1 MARARTRADDAGV
14 KRHLTAFALVLA
26 LTAGVALA
34 HPSAP
39 AVGAAQLKAR
49 FKAATGDRLL
59 VNRNMSY
66 AGHYT
71 AFDVGPPTIASKG
84 KYGTFAVY
92 LVTGPDLEAEVTDLL
107 ADSHTG
113 VLGQSSAGN
122 IHWEAG
128 TSIHGD
134 RYWMAKRRYGSN
146 VVLTWIGVNSAR
158 RATDR
163 SFKRLHAA
171 LTRATR

>member
-1 MARARTRADDAGV
+1 MERAGPPADDAGV

-39 AVGAAQLKAR
+39 SVSAAQLKTR
-49 FKAATGDRLL
+49 FKASTGDKLV

-66 AGHYT
+66 AGHYV
-71 AFDVGPPTIASKG
+71 AFDVGPPSIASKG

-92 LVTGPDLEAEVTDLL
+92 LVTGPDLETEVKDLL

-113 VLGQSSAGN
+113 VLGAPSAGN
-122 IHWEAG
+122 IHWEQG

-146 VVLTWIGVNSAR
+146 VVLTWIGVNAAR
-158 RATDR
+158 KATDR
-163 SFKRLHAA
+163 SFKRLHTA
-171 LTRATR
+171 LTRAAR